1 MSDIVDLK
9 DRLYAKKIEENTA
22 KNERYVIRNELV
34 KCINMLSNYDLEKYD
49 LIDFKASLVDSIIKL
64 NIKIAK
70 DNGYEE
76 SKIPPNY

>member
-1 MSDIVDLK
+1 MNDIVDLK